1 MSLHQRNYL
10 AYLKYLKSRHPLM
23 KSLIA
28 MLNLLKIVQIPLE
41 MIVAKFTAAN
51 NRKSIF
57 ILVVELSKFVLKF
70 GIWQGS
76 GWRVV
81 PAQLSVPL
89 ERKDDHFHQYQFQ
102 DCKSQIKNLESKM
115 SDLDFQLKN
124 GNVNLKDQYRGQD
137 PLKTYLK
144 GHKSN
149 IYTSQPQLTFSPCL
163 DWKSWTRELTHLA
176 RPSVYG
182 KYNYNVFFIIIKL
195 NLLLSFKF
203 RFIYVTWRC

>member
-1 MSLHQRNYL
+1 MSLHQRNLL

-23 KSLIA
+23 KSLITI
-28 MLNLLKIVQIPLE
+28 LNLLKIVQIPLE
-41 MIVAKFTAAN
+41 MIVAKFTASN
-51 NRKSIF
+51 QKSIF

-76 GWRVV
+76 GWRLV
-81 PAQLSVPL
+81 PGQLSVPL
-89 ERKDDHFHQYQFQ
+89 ERKDHHFHQYNNQMQ
-102 DCKSQIKNLESKM
+102 DNNYHGQIKNLESKM
-115 SDLDFQLKN
+115 SDLDFQLKDQN
-124 GNVNLKDQYRGQD
+124 IHLKEGIQQQD
-137 PLKTYLK
+137 PLKAYLK

-182 KYNYNVFFIIIKL
+182 KNNNHYIYIFIFIIQ
-195 NLLLSFKF
+195 
-203 RFIYVTWRC
+203 IYY